1 MAFPART
8 RTRSRTPRSSRRTH
22 RTASRASTSCAP
34 CAALIPACR
43 AASTCTWAAA
53 GSSGSCTRRRC
64 STGPRRREDRMAEVH
79 NLREVGTQIERLLA
93 ELGADADPSVQRRA
107 EELVRL
113 LVDFY
118 GAALARVVE
127 LADPDLVGRLA
138 DDELV
143 ASLLIVHDLHPLDTR
158 GRVEAALERVRPY
171 LGSHAGGVELR
182 GIDDRGVVH
191 LALEGTCNG
200 CQSSTLTVRLS

>member
-1 MAFPART
+1 
-8 RTRSRTPRSSRRTH
+8 
-22 RTASRASTSCAP
+22 
-34 CAALIPACR
+34 
-43 AASTCTWAAA
+43 
-53 GSSGSCTRRRC
+53 
-64 STGPRRREDRMAEVH
+64 MAEVL
-79 NLREVGTQIERLLA
+79 NPREVGSRIERLLA

-127 LADPDLVGRLA
+127 LADRSLVERLA

-143 ASLLIVHDLHPLDTR
+143 ASLLIVHDLHPLPTLA
-158 GRVEAALERVRPY
+158 RVEAALQRVRPY

-182 GIDDRGVVH
+182 GIDERGVVH

-200 CQSSTLTVRLS
+200 CQSSTQTVKLSIERAIGEAAPEVTGIDVQGLVPEPRPAGSGLLQIQPFRHEAPGPCPVPEPAGEARA

>member
-1 MAFPART
+1 
-8 RTRSRTPRSSRRTH
+8 
-22 RTASRASTSCAP
+22 
-34 CAALIPACR
+34 
-43 AASTCTWAAA
+43 
-53 GSSGSCTRRRC
+53 
-64 STGPRRREDRMAEVH
+64 MAEVRD
-79 NLREVGTQIERLLA
+79 LREVGSRIERLLA

-118 GAALARVVE
+118 GAALSRVVE
-127 LADPDLVGRLA
+127 LADESLLERLA

-143 ASLLIVHDLHPLDTR
+143 ASLLIVHDLHPLPTLA
-158 GRVEAALERVRPY
+158 RVEAALERVRPY

-182 GIDDRGVVH
+182 GIDEHGVVH

-200 CQSSTLTVRLS
+200 CQSSTQTVKLSIERAIEEAAPEVTGVDVQGIVPEPHSAASGLLQIQPFRHEAPGPCPVPEPAGEARA

>member
-1 MAFPART
+1 
-8 RTRSRTPRSSRRTH
+8 
-22 RTASRASTSCAP
+22 
-34 CAALIPACR
+34 
-43 AASTCTWAAA
+43 
-53 GSSGSCTRRRC
+53 
-64 STGPRRREDRMAEVH
+64 MAEVH
-79 NLREVGTQIERLLA
+79 NLREVGTRIERLLA

-200 CQSSTLTVRLS
+200 CQSSTLTVRLSIERAIEEAAPEVTGIDVEGIAGQPEPASPGLLQIQPFGHQAPGPCPVPEPAGERRP

>member
-1 MAFPART
+1 
-8 RTRSRTPRSSRRTH
+8 
-22 RTASRASTSCAP
+22 
-34 CAALIPACR
+34 
-43 AASTCTWAAA
+43 
-53 GSSGSCTRRRC
+53 
-64 STGPRRREDRMAEVH
+64 MAEVH
-79 NLREVGTQIERLLA
+79 DLREVGSRIERLLA

-118 GAALARVVE
+118 GAALARVVD
-127 LADPDLVGRLA
+127 LADQPLLERLT

-143 ASLLIVHDLHPLDTR
+143 SSLLIVHDLHPLPTLA
-158 GRVEAALERVRPY
+158 RVEAALQRVRPY

-182 GIDDRGVVH
+182 GIDDQGVVH

-200 CQSSTLTVRLS
+200 CQSSTLTVKLSIERAIEQAAPEVTGIDVQGIVAEPQPAGSGLLQIQPLRHEAPGPCPVPEPAGEARA

>member
-1 MAFPART
+1 
-8 RTRSRTPRSSRRTH
+8 
-22 RTASRASTSCAP
+22 
-34 CAALIPACR
+34 
-43 AASTCTWAAA
+43 
-53 GSSGSCTRRRC
+53 
-64 STGPRRREDRMAEVH
+64 MAEVR
-79 NLREVGTQIERLLA
+79 NLREVGSRIERLLA
-93 ELGADADPSVQRRA
+93 ELGAEADPSGRRRA

-127 LADPDLVGRLA
+127 LADQSFLERLA

-143 ASLLIVHDLHPLDTR
+143 AGLLIVHDLHPLPTLA
-158 GRVEAALERVRPY
+158 RVEAALERVRPY

-182 GIDDRGVVH
+182 GIDEQGVVH

-200 CQSSTLTVRLS
+200 CQSSTLTVKLSIERAIEEAAPEVAGVDVEGIAAEPQPAGSGLLQIQPYRHEAPGPCPVPEPAGEARA